1 MKKYINICCVILGI
15 VLIPNIN
22 LVEAKEIDYA
32 STLFIELKKQDLY
45 TIEQKIIYLSDMNGC
60 IEVSSSYER
69 YTNCIL
75 RKNLQLKKEIDYL
88 ESKNLELIKAIQT
101 NEKK

>member
-1 MKKYINICCVILGI
+1 MILGI

-22 LVEAKEIDYA
+22 SVEAKEIEIA
-32 STLFIELKKQDLY
+32 RTLFVDLKKQDLY

-60 IEVSSSYER
+60 IEVSSSYEK

>member
-1 MKKYINICCVILGI
+1 MKKYINIYYVVLGI
-15 VLIPNIN
+15 FLIPNIN
-22 LVEAKEIDYA
+22 FVEAKEIDYEK
-32 STLFIELKKQDLY
+32 TFFVELKKQDIY

-60 IEVSSSYER
+60 IEVSSTYEK

-88 ESKNLELIKAIQT
+88 ENKNLELIKAIQA
-101 NEKK
+101 NDKK